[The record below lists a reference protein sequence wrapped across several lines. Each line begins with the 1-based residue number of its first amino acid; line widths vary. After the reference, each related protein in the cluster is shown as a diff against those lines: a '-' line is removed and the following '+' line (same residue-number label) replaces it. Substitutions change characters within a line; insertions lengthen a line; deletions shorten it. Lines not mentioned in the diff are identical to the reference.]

1 MYDSTTK
8 DEDNKRFATLNLFV
22 PMQIRADGLGVV
34 KPQVVFRGKFQTAEE
49 WHDREEAAKWH
60 KGVAVI
66 FQENAWVDARTHM
79 VGLKEVLGPV
89 DELLASEGSTMKGIV
104 IEDNLSSH
112 KTDAVDQFWIDE
124 LPNFEPAL
132 FVPPNMTSYLQVV
145 DRHIGLRYKKHVYKM
160 YRKEMVRRL
169 NEKMAALNAD
179 TSIPRMTPAEKR
191 ILITHAVGDIH
202 EKMCKSTAFQH
213 AFFATGTWL
222 PISHLIRNRDSAV
235 PALEDT
241 SHLEV
246 EKLVKIQHFKEYK
259 YTEKITPVAVHQ
271 AIDKAAADK
280 AVKEAEDRRFLVKK
294 EAHQRADK
302 LELQP
307 YIDKAEKLL
316 PELEERL
323 QAYIQGDVGSI
334 HHETGLEE
342 FLVAGSWPSSIIA
355 KVLSEWTDCADL
367 ADFDELELKANDID
381 VYHGHQS
388 NDGKFVVDFSGI
400 KKYPVSSLFLELNTV
415 KCQSWSA
422 AGFLSNN
429 DINLTASCFDIDLT
443 RDKWLHVHASP
454 RFWKFLFSTCSDRTI
469 EVVDTYDY
477 SKYTAT
483 TCVRMAFKHFHMP
496 NFKLSMMNLDPTM
509 GTLACSQKEKL
520 DKMKSWT
527 ENPLKAYDCK
537 KKMKQNYYYL
547 VARDNQLV
555 CADCRSSRVNK
566 SCSTV
571 RCKKCCVEYC
581 FGENQTCKCKDH
593 VKGMKERK
601 QRALEELAEAGILD
615 EVNMEEFNEGE
626 ADVGD
631 EDTADS
637 E

>member
-1 MYDSTTK
+1 
-8 DEDNKRFATLNLFV
+8 
-22 PMQIRADGLGVV
+22 
-34 KPQVVFRGKFQTAEE
+34 
-49 WHDREEAAKWH
+49 
-60 KGVAVI
+60 
-66 FQENAWVDARTHM
+66 
-79 VGLKEVLGPV
+79 
-89 DELLASEGSTMKGIV
+89 
-104 IEDNLSSH
+104 
-112 KTDAVDQFWIDE
+112 
-124 LPNFEPAL
+124 
-132 FVPPNMTSYLQVV
+132 
-145 DRHIGLRYKKHVYKM
+145 
-160 YRKEMVRRL
+160 
-169 NEKMAALNAD
+169 
-179 TSIPRMTPAEKR
+179 MTPAEKR

-202 EKMCKSTAFQH
+202 EKMCKSTAFHH

-222 PISHLIRNRDSAV
+222 PISHLIRNNDLAV
-235 PALEDT
+235 PALENA

-259 YTEKITPVAVHQ
+259 YTEKITPAAVHK
-271 AIDKAAADK
+271 AIDKAKADK
-280 AVKEAEDRRFLVKK
+280 AVKEAEERRLLAKK
-294 EAHQRADK
+294 EAHERAEM

-323 QAYIQGDVGSI
+323 QAYIQGDLGSI
-334 HHETGLEE
+334 HRETGLEE
-342 FLVAGSWPSSIIA
+342 FLIAGSWPSSIIA
-355 KVLSEWTDCADL
+355 KVLSEWTDCEDL

-381 VYHGHQS
+381 VYHGRQS

-443 RDKWLHVHASP
+443 RGDKWLHIHASP

-477 SKYTAT
+477 SKYNAT
-483 TCVRMAFKHFHMP
+483 TCVRMAFKGFEMQ
-496 NFKLSMMNLDPTM
+496 NFKLCMNNLDPTV

-527 ENPLKAYDCK
+527 GNPLKPYDCRK
-537 KKMKQNYYYL
+537 KKNQNYYYL
-547 VARDNQLV
+547 VAKDNKLLV
-555 CADCRSSRVNK
+555 CADCGSSHVNK

-581 FGENQTCKCKDH
+581 FQERQKCKCKDH
-593 VKGMKERK
+593 LKGMKERK
-601 QRALEELAEAGILD
+601 QKVLEDLAEAGILD
-615 EVNMEEFNEGE
+615 EVDMEEFNEGK
-626 ADVGD
+626 ADLWD
-631 EDTADS
+631 ENTADS